1 MLPISLDAFLGL
13 IVGNNGFMHFILQ
26 ASGSPETSAQ
36 LAEIGAALLV
46 LGIVA
51 LIANRLKFSVV
62 PLYLLIGLALGE
74 GGLIPLSLSEEF
86 LNTGAQIGAIMLLLL
101 LGLEYSAYDLAKAFQ
116 ERKSAGIIDFLA
128 NGLPGFAIGMIL
140 GWGFAGALALGGITY
155 VSSSGIAA
163 QLIKEM
169 GYRRSEVSKRAI
181 GVLVFEDLALAPYLP
196 LLTSVVLGVSVFS
209 GLITVSLALAI
220 TGLVILV
227 SFKGSSRFQKFL
239 DPNEPG
245 GLLLTV
251 FGAALLA
258 AGLADLIGFSGVVAA
273 FLIGLLLTG
282 EVAEAARARL
292 SPIRDIFAAIF
303 FLFFGITT
311 NPSDLPAVLP
321 LAMVITA
328 FGVAGK
334 YVVGWWVTKDLTDKQ
349 SAWRVTGF
357 LTARGEF
364 SMVIAALAAPVV
376 LVVELQALTL
386 AYVITTAFIASILL
400 RFTRSKLEKS

>member
-1 MLPISLDAFLGL
+1 MFS
-13 IVGNNGFMHFILQ
+13 ILQ
-26 ASGSPETSAQ
+26 ASGQSPENSML

-51 LIANRLKFSVV
+51 FIANKLKFSVV
-62 PLYLLIGLALGE
+62 PLYLLIGLAIGE
-74 GGLIPLSLSEEF
+74 GGVVPLSLSEEF

-116 ERKSAGIIDFLA
+116 DRKSAGLIDFVA
-128 NGLPGFAIGMIL
+128 NATPGFVLGWLL
-140 GWGFAGALALGGITY
+140 GWGLGGALALAGITY

-169 GYRRSEVSKRAI
+169 GWRRSEVSKRAI

-196 LLTSVVLGVSVFS
+196 LLTSIVLGVSAVS
-209 GLITVSLALAI
+209 GIISVSLALAI

-227 SFKGSSRFQKFL
+227 SFRGTAKWSKIL

-258 AGLADLIGFSGVVAA
+258 AGLADLVGFSGVVAA

-282 EVAEAARARL
+282 EVAETARARL
-292 SPIRDIFAAIF
+292 SPIRDIFSAIF

-311 NPSDLPAVLP
+311 NPADLPAVLP
-321 LAMVITA
+321 LALLLTA
-328 FGVAGK
+328 FGIAGK
-334 YVVGWWVTKDLTDKQ
+334 YLVGWWVTRDLSDPM
-349 SAWRVTGF
+349 SAWRATGF
-357 LTARGEF
+357 LIARGEF
-364 SMVIAALAAPVV
+364 SMVIAALAAPIV
-376 LVVELQALTL
+376 LGIQLQALTL
-386 AYVITTAFIASILL
+386 AYVILTAFAASVVL
-400 RFTRSKLEKS
+400 RFSRSQLDRR

>member
-1 MLPISLDAFLGL
+1 
-13 IVGNNGFMHFILQ
+13 MHQLFA
-26 ASGSPETSAQ
+26 ASVASPEASAQ
-36 LAEIGAALLV
+36 LAEIGGALLL
-46 LGIVA
+46 LGLVA
-51 LIANRLKFSVV
+51 LVANKLKFSVV
-62 PLYLLIGLALGE
+62 PLYLLIGLALGD

-116 ERKSAGIIDFLA
+116 KRKSAGLIDFLA
-128 NGLPGFAIGMIL
+128 NATPGFVIGLIFGWGLP
-140 GWGFAGALALGGITY
+140 GALALAGITY

-196 LLTSVVLGVSVFS
+196 LLTSVVLGVSAWS

-227 SFKGSSRFQKFL
+227 SFRGSSGFQKFL

-282 EVAEAARARL
+282 EVAEAARSRL
-292 SPIRDIFAAIF
+292 APIRDIFAAVF

-311 NPSDLPAVLP
+311 DPADLPAVLP
-321 LAMVITA
+321 LAVAITA
-328 FGVAGK
+328 IGVAGK
-334 YVVGWWVTKDLTDKQ
+334 YLVAWWVTKDMGDKM
-349 SAWRVTGF
+349 STWRVTGF
-357 LTARGEF
+357 LIPRGEF

-376 LVVELQALTL
+376 IGVQLQALTL
-386 AYVITTAFIASILL
+386 AYVILTALTASVLL
-400 RFTRSKLEKS
+400 RLTLSKLAKK

>member
-1 MLPISLDAFLGL
+1 MFT
-13 IVGNNGFMHFILQ
+13 ILQ
-26 ASGSPETSAQ
+26 ATGQSPENSAL

-51 LIANRLKFSVV
+51 FIANKLKFSVV
-62 PLYLLIGLALGE
+62 PLYLLIGLAIGE
-74 GGLIPLSLSEEF
+74 GGLVPLSLSEEF

-116 ERKSAGIIDFLA
+116 DRKSAGLIDFVA
-128 NGLPGFAIGMIL
+128 NATPGFALGWLL
-140 GWGFAGALALGGITY
+140 GWGLGGALALAGITY

-169 GYRRSEVSKRAI
+169 GWRRSEVSKRAI

-196 LLTSVVLGVSVFS
+196 LLTSIVLGVSAIS
-209 GLITVSLALAI
+209 GIISVSLALAI

-227 SFKGSSRFQKFL
+227 SFRGTAKWSKIL

-258 AGLADLIGFSGVVAA
+258 AGLADLVGFSGVVAA

-282 EVAEAARARL
+282 EVAETARARL
-292 SPIRDIFAAIF
+292 SPIRDIFSAIF

-311 NPSDLPAVLP
+311 DPADLPAVLP
-321 LAMVITA
+321 LALLLTSLGI
-328 FGVAGK
+328 AGK
-334 YVVGWWVTKDLTDKQ
+334 YLVGWWVTRDLSDPM
-349 SAWRVTGF
+349 SAWRATGF
-357 LTARGEF
+357 LIARGEF
-364 SMVIAALAAPVV
+364 SMVIAALAAPIV
-376 LVVELQALTL
+376 LSVQLQALTL
-386 AYVITTAFIASILL
+386 AYVILTAFAASVVL
-400 RFTRSKLEKS
+400 RFSRSQLDRR

>member
-1 MLPISLDAFLGL
+1 MFRNSLEAFSSHS
-13 IVGNNGFMHFILQ
+13 VGDNGNMHFILQ
-26 ASGSPETSAQ
+26 ASGSAETSAQ

-46 LGIVA
+46 LGLVA
-51 LIANRLKFSVV
+51 LVANKLKFSVV

-101 LGLEYSAYDLAKAFQ
+101 LGLEYSAYYLAKAFK
-116 ERKSAGIIDFLA
+116 ERKSAGVVDFLA
-128 NGLPGFAIGMIL
+128 NGLPGFAVGLLL
-140 GWGFAGALALGGITY
+140 GWGLPGALALGGITY

-196 LLTSVVLGVSVFS
+196 LLTSVVLGVGVFS
-209 GLITVSLALAI
+209 GLLTVSLALAI

-227 SFKGSSRFQKFL
+227 SFRGSSKFQKFL

-282 EVAEAARARL
+282 EVAEAARSRL
-292 SPIRDIFAAIF
+292 APIRDIFAAIF

-311 NPSDLPAVLP
+311 NPANLPAVLP
-321 LAMVITA
+321 LAAVITVI
-328 FGVAGK
+328 GVAGK
-334 YVVGWWVTKDLTDKQ
+334 YAVGWWVTRDLTDKQ

-376 LVVELQALTL
+376 LNVKLQALTL
-386 AYVITTAFIASILL
+386 AYVILTALIASILL
-400 RFTRSKLEKS
+400 RLTRSKLER

>member
-1 MLPISLDAFLGL
+1 MFT
-13 IVGNNGFMHFILQ
+13 ILQ
-26 ASGSPETSAQ
+26 ASGQSPENSML

-51 LIANRLKFSVV
+51 FIANKLKFSVV
-62 PLYLLIGLALGE
+62 PLYLLIGLAIGE
-74 GGLIPLSLSEEF
+74 GGLVPLSLSEEF

-116 ERKSAGIIDFLA
+116 DRKSAGLIDFVA
-128 NGLPGFAIGMIL
+128 NATPGFVLGWLL
-140 GWGFAGALALGGITY
+140 GWGLGGALALAGITY

-169 GYRRSEVSKRAI
+169 GWRRSEVSKRAI

-196 LLTSVVLGVSVFS
+196 LLTSIVLGVSAVS
-209 GLITVSLALAI
+209 GIISVSLALAI

-227 SFKGSSRFQKFL
+227 SFRGTAKWSKIL

-258 AGLADLIGFSGVVAA
+258 AGLADLVGFSGVVAA

-282 EVAEAARARL
+282 EVAETARARL
-292 SPIRDIFAAIF
+292 SPIRDIFSAIF

-311 NPSDLPAVLP
+311 DPADLPAVLP
-321 LAMVITA
+321 LALLLTA
-328 FGVAGK
+328 LGIAGK
-334 YVVGWWVTKDLTDKQ
+334 YLVGWWVTRDLSDPM
-349 SAWRVTGF
+349 SAWRATGF
-357 LTARGEF
+357 LIARGEF
-364 SMVIAALAAPVV
+364 SMVIAALAAPIV
-376 LVVELQALTL
+376 LGIQLQALTL
-386 AYVITTAFIASILL
+386 AYVIMTAFAASVVL
-400 RFTRSKLEKS
+400 RFSRSQLDRR

>member
-1 MLPISLDAFLGL
+1 MFS
-13 IVGNNGFMHFILQ
+13 ILQ
-26 ASGSPETSAQ
+26 ASGQSPENSML

-51 LIANRLKFSVV
+51 FIANKLKFSVV
-62 PLYLLIGLALGE
+62 PLYLLIGLAIGE
-74 GGLIPLSLSEEF
+74 GGVVPLSLSEEF

-116 ERKSAGIIDFLA
+116 DRKSAGLIDFVA
-128 NGLPGFAIGMIL
+128 NATPGFVLGWLL
-140 GWGFAGALALGGITY
+140 GWGLGGALALAGITY

-169 GYRRSEVSKRAI
+169 GWRRSEVSKRAI

-196 LLTSVVLGVSVFS
+196 LLTSIVLGVSAVS
-209 GLITVSLALAI
+209 GIISVSLALAI

-227 SFKGSSRFQKFL
+227 SFRGTAKWSKIL

-258 AGLADLIGFSGVVAA
+258 AGLADLVGFSGVVAA

-282 EVAEAARARL
+282 EVAETARARL
-292 SPIRDIFAAIF
+292 SPIRDIFSAIF

-311 NPSDLPAVLP
+311 NPADIPAVLP
-321 LAMVITA
+321 LALSLTA
-328 FGVAGK
+328 FGIAGK
-334 YVVGWWVTKDLTDKQ
+334 YLVGWWVTRDLSDPM
-349 SAWRVTGF
+349 SAWRATGF
-357 LTARGEF
+357 LIARGEF
-364 SMVIAALAAPVV
+364 SMVIAALAAPIV
-376 LVVELQALTL
+376 LGIQLQALTL
-386 AYVITTAFIASILL
+386 AYVILTAFAASVVL
-400 RFTRSKLEKS
+400 RFSRSQLDRR